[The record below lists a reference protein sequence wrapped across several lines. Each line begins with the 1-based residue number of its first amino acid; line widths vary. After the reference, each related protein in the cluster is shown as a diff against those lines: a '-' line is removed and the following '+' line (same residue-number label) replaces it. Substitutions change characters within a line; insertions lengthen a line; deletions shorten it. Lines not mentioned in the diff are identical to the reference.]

1 MSSVPLKIT
10 VILTLLMCSVS
21 GCSLSRKPAVPQEAA
36 LKAQVPGLDDVRYIV
51 APEDIPRMAREGLD
65 SFIKE
70 QNHLKQQGKPIDPMP
85 PATYLAL
92 SGGGDDGAFGAGLLN
107 GWSKTGHRPEFKMVT
122 GVSTGALLAPFAFLG
137 PSQDSTLET
146 VYTRMSADDILEP
159 RGYLAALSEDAL
171 ADNAPLEQLVKHYV
185 TQDIL
190 DQIAKEYAKGRLL
203 LIATTNLDARQA
215 VIWNMTRIAASHHP
229 SAMQLFHQIM
239 LASAAI
245 PGAFPPSMIDV
256 EVDGQPYQEMHVDG
270 GAMTQVFLYPPSFN
284 YGGLDKGMNLH
295 RPRELYLIRNARLDP
310 DWAEVQRQ
318 TLNIAGRAI
327 SSLIQTQGIGD
338 LYRIYA
344 IAQRDH
350 ISYQLAYIPKE
361 FKAEHK
367 EEFDTSYMRALYA
380 KGFDM
385 AIKGYPW
392 QHTPPD
398 Y

>member
-1 MSSVPLKIT
+1 MKPNSLKI
-10 VILTLLMCSVS
+10 IWIISALAIS
-21 GCSLSRKPAVPQEAA
+21 GCSLARKPAVPQDAA
-36 LKAQVPGLDDVRYIV
+36 LKAHIPGMEDVRFIV
-51 APEDIPRMAREGLD
+51 VEEDIPKMAKEGVE
-65 SFIKE
+65 SFEKE
-70 QNHLKQQGKPIDPMP
+70 KKHLTSEGKTTNPMP
-85 PATYLAL
+85 QAAYLAL

-107 GWSKTGHRPEFKMVT
+107 GWSKTGQRPEFKLVT

-146 VYTRMSADDILEP
+146 VYTRMSAEDILET
-159 RGYLAALSEDAL
+159 RGYLAALSDDAL
-171 ADNAPLEQLVKHYV
+171 ADNAPLERLVKRYV
-185 TQDIL
+185 TRDIL
-190 DQIAKEYAKGRLL
+190 DQIAKEYTKGRLL

-229 SAMQLFHQIM
+229 GAMKLFHQIM

-256 EVDGQPYQEMHVDG
+256 EVDGEKYQEMHVDG
-270 GAMTQVFLYPPSFN
+270 GAMTQVFLYPPSMS
-284 YGGLDKGMNLH
+284 LSGMEQWLSMQ
-295 RPRELYLIRNARLDP
+295 RTRKLYLIRNARIDA

-318 TLNIAGRAI
+318 TLDIAGRAI
-327 SSLIQTQGIGD
+327 TSLIQTQGIGD

-344 IAQRDH
+344 TSERDH
-350 ISYQLAYIPKE
+350 IDYNLAFIPKD
-361 FKAEHK
+361 FRADHKA
-367 EEFDTSYMRALYA
+367 EFDTQYMRALYA

-392 QHTPPD
+392 KKTPPD